1 MSSATATKGGGSNN
15 VAEKL
20 LFTFL
25 IPSVFPL
32 GAALLYFAIS
42 KCVEHAQRPTF
53 KKMQCES
60 HIVFMRLQ
68 SMHTFLCG
76 GSFSL
81 HVPDIHRN
89 KHLLGHGLA
98 PSDIADKFAA
108 VNNFLSLP
116 TSEFNRP
123 RSGGN
128 GPHYYSR
135 LYPMNIVLFVVGHG
149 LVLYFLMTT
158 DDITFVVLHGALLP
172 GVVTVVCFIVL
183 ICISCAANERG
194 AMKRLNSFLAS
205 HFADWKERGIIVQ
218 VSTLTVR
225 SRSRRR
231 GGGSS
236 TTHMFQMV
244 ICTSGSTPPP
254 QPVAIYDP
262 NTMALTTQNAPMAV
276 ALVDISKSTNDTP
289 SAPSFVPPPP
299 PPMPP
304 QSAGAISD
312 AWKDAKDP
320 NTGKKY
326 WYNSLTNETTWENPC
341 GRYLQVTTQSA
352 HPIPPPPPN

>member
-60 HIVFMRLQ
+60 HILSMRLR
-68 SMHTFLCG
+68 SMHAFLCG

-81 HVPDIHRN
+81 RVPDIHRN

-135 LYPMNIVLFVVGHG
+135 LYPMNIVLFLVGHG
-149 LVLYFLMTT
+149 FVLYFLMTT
-158 DDITFVVLHGALLP
+158 DDTTFLVEHGALLP
-172 GVVTVVCFIVL
+172 WVVNIVCIIAFIF
-183 ICISCAANERG
+183 ISYAANERG

-244 ICTSGSTPPP
+244 ICTSGSTPAP
-254 QPVAIYDP
+254 QLDP
-262 NTMALTTQNAPMAV
+262 NTMAQATQNTPMAV
-276 ALVDISKSTNDTP
+276 ALVDISKNTNDTP
-289 SAPSFVPPPP
+289 LAPSFVPPPP

-312 AWKDAKDP
+312 AWVDAIDP

-326 WYNSLTNETTWENPC
+326 WYNSLTNKTTWENPC
-341 GRYLQVTTQSA
+341 GRYFHAASNAKIPT
-352 HPIPPPPPN
+352 PPPPP